1 MKILLTGGSGDL
13 GTLLTLELVKRGDA
27 VVNIDMAP
35 PKVDGATFV
44 HGSILD
50 REKLKRA
57 MQGVDCV
64 VHIAAW
70 HGVHEQTRT
79 PAEFHDL
86 NVTGTFN
93 TLQAAADASVKKFV
107 FISSTSVEDRHG
119 LYGSTKVVGE
129 EMAAAFATRY
139 PDMDVVTL
147 RPRAF
152 IPSWNKGVYNN
163 FLEWAAWFMKGAVHV
178 NDFRDATLIAID
190 HKPETKAPVYVID
203 GAYDYTADDLDNWND
218 ATFDKHY
225 AEFKELAQLHNI
237 DTTRKPRVLKIEEA
251 QKLPCYAP
259 KYSMRN
265 LLEELR
271 DHGVSG
277 PPAPFESTQKSGKSP
292 LPKP

>member
-1 MKILLTGGSGDL
+1 MKILLTGGSGDV
-13 GTLLTLELVKRGDA
+13 GTLLTLELLKRGDS

-35 PKVDGATFV
+35 PKVDGASFI

-79 PAEFHDL
+79 PTEFHDL

-93 TLQAAADASVKKFV
+93 VLQASVDAGVKKFV
-107 FISSTSVEDRHG
+107 FISSTSIADKYG
-119 LYGSTKVVGE
+119 LYGSTKILGE
-129 EMAAAFATRY
+129 EMATAFANRH
-139 PDMDVVTL
+139 PDMEIVTL

-152 IPSWNKGVYNN
+152 IPSWNKAVYNN

-178 NDFRDATLIAID
+178 DDFRDATLLAID
-190 HKPETKAPVYVID
+190 LKAQTKAPIYVID
-203 GAYDYTADDLDNWND
+203 GAYDYSAEDLKNWN
-218 ATFDKHY
+218 ATTFAKHY
-225 AEFKELAQLHNI
+225 SEFIDLAKQHGL
-237 DTTRKPRVLKIEEA
+237 DTSRKPKVLEIPKE
-251 QKLPCYAP
+251 QMLPEYAP
-259 KYSMRN
+259 KYSMKN

-271 DHGVSG
+271 DFGVEG
-277 PPAPFESTQKSGKSP
+277 PPAPFDNKLKSGKTQS
-292 LPKP
+292 LKP